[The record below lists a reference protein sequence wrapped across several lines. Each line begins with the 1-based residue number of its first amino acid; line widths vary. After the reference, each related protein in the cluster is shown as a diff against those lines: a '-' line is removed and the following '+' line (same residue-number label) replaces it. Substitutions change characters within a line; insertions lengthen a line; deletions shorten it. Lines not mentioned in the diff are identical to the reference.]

1 MKSDDETAKPASTE
15 EETRLLRRRGVRRVI
30 QAWKNKVFFEED
42 PFRSIFPLRDL
53 QEPWTTMTSRE
64 YFADI
69 ASLCVKKLNEEKG
82 TTVESV
88 SIVRGN
94 LKVGGGWNLYI
105 TFIAREY
112 PNATMK
118 SDDETAKLASTEE
131 ETSVE
136 DEYDTSMEEES
147 DSDNEGLWSVD
158 EEEDDVERSPTINYS
173 NMIEPEPE
181 WDKDSYDGY
190 ECVFD
195 PDGREGFP
203 NDEAYEDFREYKIQ
217 AWKNRG
223 FLEDPFRSVYPIL
236 DLEDLWSDRVNATR
250 RQYLTNIASLCVKKL
265 NEEKGS
271 SVEVVSIARS
281 NLKPGGGYKLYIT
294 FMARE
299 VCSMKMSSDD
309 PTSIECRDRR
319 GYDEGVVRPPRN
331 NFFNMQDPEPEWDKD
346 SFDGYEC
353 YDPEDRESFSNDEEY
368 EEFRE
373 FKFQAWKNKGFY
385 EEGPFRYI
393 FPLTDLEQRFRN
405 MTTREYLADIASL
418 CVKKLNEE
426 KDERVCNLLR
436 SVEFVSIV
444 RGNLKAG
451 DGWKLYITFTAREYL
466 DGPLVEYQAKA
477 MDFAGGETPPFPII
491 CRPAPSMA
499 TSGLFHSTAT
509 MKGDDVSVKRAS
521 TEVESD
527 ASVSKKPKIEDEDDT
542 SMEEESDSDNE
553 GLWSVDAEDDDDGV
567 RSPTI
572 NYSNLQD
579 PEPEWDKDSYDGY
592 ELEFDPDGREGFS
605 SDKAY
610 AEFRDYKTKAFEN
623 RGFLEDPFRSIYP
636 IRDLDDLWTTT
647 TKRQY
652 LTDIA
657 SLCVKKLNEEKGMS
671 VEVISI
677 VRGNLKP
684 GGGWK
689 LYITFMAREYPDG
702 PLVEY
707 QAKAGSLDSPAT
719 MLSDD
724 SRAKRAATEEES
736 DSSVSKKP
744 KFEDED
750 DDDTSMEEESDSDSG
765 RAWSVEAKDNDE
777 EVVKPPNYL
786 NMQDPEPE
794 WDKDSYDGYELVFD
808 SDGREGFSND
818 EDYKEFRDY
827 KTKAWKNRGFLEDP
841 FRSVYP
847 ILDLD
852 DLWSDR
858 VNVSRRQYLANI
870 ASLCV
875 KKLNEEKRL
884 SVEVVSIVRANLKA
898 RGGFKLYITFMAR
911 EHQDG
916 PLVEYQAKA
925 MDFAGG
931 IKPPFPIL
939 CRPASSMP

>member
-15 EETRLLRRRGVRRVI
+15 EETRVEDEDGTSMENESDTDSGRAWSVDTEEDEGVVKPPRINYLNMQDPEPEWDVDSFDGYECYDSDDRKSFSDDEEYEEFRQFKI
-30 QAWKNKVFFEED
+30 PAWKN
-42 PFRSIFPLRDL
+42 
-53 QEPWTTMTSRE
+53 
-64 YFADI
+64 
-69 ASLCVKKLNEEKG
+69 KG
-82 TTVESV
+82 TTVECV

-94 LKVGGGWNLYI
+94 LKVGGG
-105 TFIAREY
+105 TFIAREPGASLCMY
-112 PNATMK
+112 HYGSGHSSPPETRTRDLSNRSLRCYQLSYLVRVKIDRFVRSLYTQRNNMYTHVTTMK

-131 ETSVE
+131 ETRVE
-136 DEYDTSMEEES
+136 DEDDTIMEEES

-250 RQYLTNIASLCVKKL
+250 RQYLTNIASLGVGKL

-299 VCSMKMSSDD
+299 VCLMKMSSDD
-309 PTSIECRDRR
+309 VTPNRCSTEEESDSSVSKKLKVEDEDDRNMEDESDTDS
-319 GYDEGVVRPPRN
+319 GQALSVETEEDEGVVRPPRN

-477 MDFAGGETPPFPII
+477 MDLAGGETPPFPII
-491 CRPAPSMA
+491 CRPAPSIDA
-499 TSGLFHSTAT
+499 DGLALTHVTNQNHEGTSGLFHSTAT

-657 SLCVKKLNEEKGMS
+657 SLCVKKLNDEKGMS
-671 VEVISI
+671 VEVVSI

-702 PLVEY
+702 PIVEY
-707 QAKAGSLDSPAT
+707 QAKA
-719 MLSDD
+719 
-724 SRAKRAATEEES
+724 
-736 DSSVSKKP
+736 V
-744 KFEDED
+744 
-750 DDDTSMEEESDSDSG
+750 
-765 RAWSVEAKDNDE
+765 
-777 EVVKPPNYL
+777 
-786 NMQDPEPE
+786 
-794 WDKDSYDGYELVFD
+794 
-808 SDGREGFSND
+808 
-818 EDYKEFRDY
+818 DY
-827 KTKAWKNRGFLEDP
+827 
-841 FRSVYP
+841 
-847 ILDLD
+847 
-852 DLWSDR
+852 
-858 VNVSRRQYLANI
+858 
-870 ASLCV
+870 
-875 KKLNEEKRL
+875 
-884 SVEVVSIVRANLKA
+884 
-898 RGGFKLYITFMAR
+898 
-911 EHQDG
+911 
-916 PLVEYQAKA
+916 
-925 MDFAGG
+925 AGHK
-931 IKPPFPIL
+931 IPPFPIL
-939 CRPASSMP
+939 CRPASSIS